1 MLIFWT
7 TWTSIY
13 GPNYSTSLLLN
24 LTELDFDLR
33 KLIVYIYF
41 LFHLLYISSAKLR
54 WRLVNKVKTTKQLK
68 KLRWNGKNSSTQKLI
83 VTLKKRTLIDF
94 VAHYARNRRGI
105 CFIKN
110 FTYNHVCPGYTWIE
124 KDSINSHCLSE
135 WHKEAANI
143 EMKSKFGATPYMDP
157 VIWDTPTGQAIKR
170 MCNEDKNV
178 CPVLFNSPYYL
189 AKQERPFSDFSNLLK
204 MQEKNKTPSIK
215 NCYRN

>member
-1 MLIFWT
+1 MCNKFLRTLYFFLIIDSHVASQFFFLLFSFIYSFVLNLTCINKVSLKRWILIHKRNFLNLYALLIFWT
-7 TWTSIY
+7 NWTSIY

-94 VAHYARNRRGI
+94 VAHYARNRTEVFVSLKTLLI
-105 CFIKN
+105 TMFAQ
-110 FTYNHVCPGYTWIE
+110 V
-124 KDSINSHCLSE
+124 
-135 WHKEAANI
+135 
-143 EMKSKFGATPYMDP
+143 TP
-157 VIWDTPTGQAIKR
+157 
-170 MCNEDKNV
+170 E
-178 CPVLFNSPYYL
+178 
-189 AKQERPFSDFSNLLK
+189 LK
-204 MQEKNKTPSIK
+204 KIV
-215 NCYRN
+215 